1 MASRYSLDDYVAID
15 VGQARGE
22 WRAILARPQAAPT
35 KRGPTFTPIETVL
48 CLAAYVRVDH
58 RRFGGRTSHSAPTPV
73 PELGSLFRRSP
84 SSILA
89 KMANLDGS
97 RSNGGRWDRPAAAQL
112 LADGAE
118 ALWAAYRT
126 ILDAGREVDVTPAML
141 PDFLR
146 IEDGPPVG
154 FMRTEISDSALVREH
169 EERIARLGVLDDL
182 DRLVTERLLVGIARI
197 GQERFARNVLDNYRF
212 TCGFCGLTIPPGLRG
227 RGLLRASH
235 IKPWRVSTDAERIDV
250 ANGIAACP
258 THDAAFDAGLLYVG
272 SALEVHAADDLS
284 RAFANQ
290 PSLRLAFGPQALLSA
305 LALPPAA
312 IQPGPTFVDWHRD
325 MVASSGRASP
335 VDSVRVG
342 GG

>member
-1 MASRYSLDDYVAID
+1 MASRYSLDDYVEID
-15 VGQARGE
+15 DDQAREE
-22 WRAILARPQAAPT
+22 WRAILARPQAAPS

-48 CLAAYVRVDH
+48 CLAAMFRVDH
-58 RRFGGRTSHSAPTPV
+58 TRFGGRTSDLASTPV
-73 PELGSLFRRSP
+73 PELASLLRRTP

-97 RSNGGRWDRPAAAQL
+97 RRNGGRWDRPAAAQL

-118 ALWAAYRT
+118 GLLAAYRT
-126 ILDAGREVDVTPAML
+126 ALDAGREVDVTPSML

-146 IEDGPPVG
+146 LDDGPPVG
-154 FMRTEISDSALVREH
+154 FMRTDISDAALVREH
-169 EERIARLGVLDDL
+169 EERIAQLAVSGDL

-197 GQERFARNVLDNYRF
+197 GQERFARSVLDNYRF

-235 IKPWRVSTDAERIDV
+235 IKPWRVSNDVERIDV

-272 SALEVHAADDLS
+272 SALEVHAAGDLS
-284 RAFANQ
+284 RALENQ
-290 PSLRLAFGPQALLSA
+290 PSMQVAFGPHALRST
-305 LALPPAA
+305 LALPSGAVR
-312 IQPGPTFVDWHRD
+312 PGPAFLAWHRD
-325 MVASSGRASP
+325 MVASIGGATRRGIATGG
-335 VDSVRVG
+335 VG
-342 GG
+342 